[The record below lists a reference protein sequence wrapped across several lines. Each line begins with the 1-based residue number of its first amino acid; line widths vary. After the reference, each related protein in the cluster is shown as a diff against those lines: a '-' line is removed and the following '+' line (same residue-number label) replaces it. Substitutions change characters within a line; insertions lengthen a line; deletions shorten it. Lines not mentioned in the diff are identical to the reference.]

1 VAGAVVYGNIA
12 RNMTGVWTVPKTSC
26 RSLTTRGDTPT
37 TSAWVELGV
46 YSVDK
51 VELGAAGV
59 NINCNAG
66 ATSFV
71 PYTLHNTTGETDYTG
86 SDTPVQ
92 PNDVIVVHVTASVQR
107 VASVTNL
114 TRRWTRTSTV
124 AGDDGDLIGAQF
136 GLQNGGAPAEVA
148 PLPRVAQ
155 IAVVSTVASGK
166 PISAYPRGED
176 QPGTVALKDLGTFYG
191 KIDRNGDPVG
201 KSPLRATVSKPQ
213 PLGGFTITRVGP

>member
-1 VAGAVVYGNIA
+1 MRTRTVTAAAAVSTALAASVAAAPPSGATSTARGNPISAGVAGAVVYGNIA
-12 RNMTGVWTVPKTSC
+12 RNMIGVWTVPKTSC

-59 NINCNAG
+59 NINCKAG
-66 ATSFV
+66 AASFV

-114 TRRWTRTSTV
+114 TRRWTRT
-124 AGDDGDLIGAQF
+124 L
-136 GLQNGGAPAEVA
+136 
-148 PLPRVAQ
+148 
-155 IAVVSTVASGK
+155 
-166 PISAYPRGED
+166 
-176 QPGTVALKDLGTFYG
+176 
-191 KIDRNGDPVG
+191 DR
-201 KSPLRATVSKPQ
+201 R
-213 PLGGFTITRVGP
+213 R